1 MACGKLL
8 DTAEFA
14 PVEDCSRLRSSTA
27 DIGALQV
34 NNFRGGVSGTLSRVP
49 TRLLL

>member
-8 DTAEFA
+8 DTAEFG
-14 PVEDCSRLRSSTA
+14 PVEDCSRLRSGTA

-34 NNFRGGVSGTLSRVP
+34 NNFDLTFSND
-49 TRLLL
+49 